1 MLELA
6 ARQIVPGVLRPLPGS
21 GTLDVPAAPPVK
33 DGIVS
38 RCALFG
44 RLAEAERAVQ
54 ISAPAGSGKTV
65 LMRSWIAE
73 SGLARRTAWVPP
85 GAARGQGLTE
95 RLTDSEARV
104 LRFLPTH
111 LTAHEIADELFVSA
125 NTVSTHTRHLYAKL
139 GVHTRHEAVARALGL
154 LAPSARRA
162 GLMRNHQSQVMPA
175 HRAGCDAV
183 TVWKAARPGH
193 TERILAEPTLL
204 ARRG

>member
-6 ARQIVPGVLRPLPGS
+6 ERQMVPGGLRPLRGS
-21 GTLDVPAAPPVK
+21 GTLDVPAASPVK
-33 DGIVS
+33 AGVVS

-44 RLAEAERAVQ
+44 RLAEAERTVQ
-54 ISAPAGSGKTV
+54 ISAPPGSGKTV
-65 LMRSWIAE
+65 LLRSWMAE
-73 SGLARRTAWVPP
+73 ADLARRTAWVPP

-139 GVHTRHEAVARALGL
+139 GVHSRREAVDRARALGL
-154 LAPSARRA
+154 LAPLVGRGIPRLAIDSGRSGLA
-162 GLMRNHQSQVMPA
+162 G
-175 HRAGCDAV
+175 
-183 TVWKAARPGH
+183 
-193 TERILAEPTLL
+193 
-204 ARRG
+204 

>member
-1 MLELA
+1 M
-6 ARQIVPGVLRPLPGS
+6 
-21 GTLDVPAAPPVK
+21 
-33 DGIVS
+33 S
-38 RCALFG
+38 RCALFR
-44 RLAEAERAVQ
+44 RLAEAERVVK

-139 GVHTRHEAVARALGL
+139 GVHSRREAVDRARALGL
-154 LAPSARRA
+154 LAPLVGRGIPRLAIDSGRSGLA
-162 GLMRNHQSQVMPA
+162 G
-175 HRAGCDAV
+175 
-183 TVWKAARPGH
+183 
-193 TERILAEPTLL
+193 
-204 ARRG
+204 